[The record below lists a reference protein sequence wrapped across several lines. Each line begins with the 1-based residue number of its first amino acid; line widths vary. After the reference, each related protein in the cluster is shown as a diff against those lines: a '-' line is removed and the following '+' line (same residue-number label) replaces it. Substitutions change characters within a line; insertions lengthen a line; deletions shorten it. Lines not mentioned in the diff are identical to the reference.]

1 MRKPERRCPPYE
13 GGDPYLYLCFA
24 EKDREAVFPLLE
36 HLYRRGVRIWYST
49 ETTSNIG
56 KLNRQQERMNGAS
69 LVVLYLTENVRRTGS
84 EKNTLLY
91 YQRQGKPVI
100 SIDTDGGDNELS
112 VGLTPAA
119 KHIDGQTLRSAEELE
134 AALIRTDGFSQE
146 LIGDPPVV
154 KNTAGRAAAVILAAA
169 LLVAGISYYGY
180 KRFGW
185 FVTWIMP
192 QPAQAITREL
202 AEELAGSL
210 KVYETE
216 ARPNETE
223 EKLKALP
230 DGDPAGKLTGEMK
243 TIREAEEKRELEE
256 QKDRMASA
264 LAAVPEGS
272 RTPPVKNAVA
282 FAGKTLTEALGDPV
296 VFADAEL
303 EKSLKAATGSGIIT
317 TKLLDKVTELKL
329 EKLPSD
335 FSELKRLPNLSVLI
349 LPQDVA
355 GKALKL
361 ADGQYTIV
369 LAPEKEA
376 AQ

>member
-49 ETTSNIG
+49 ETTSDIG

-91 YQRQGKPVI
+91 YQQQGKPVI
-100 SIDTDGGDNELS
+100 SIDTDSGDNELS

-119 KHIDGQTLRSAEELE
+119 RHIDGQTLRNAEELE
-134 AALIRTDGFSQE
+134 AALIRTDDFSQE
-146 LIGDPPVV
+146 LIGDPPSV
-154 KNTAGRAAAVILAAA
+154 KSKAGKAAAVMLAAA

-185 FVTWIMP
+185 FVTWLTP
-192 QPAQAITREL
+192 QPVRTITGEL
-202 AEELAGSL
+202 DGSL
-210 KVYETE
+210 IVYEAE
-216 ARPNETE
+216 ARLNETE
-223 EKLKALP
+223 NELKVKMDSDL
-230 DGDPAGKLTGEMK
+230 AGKLAGGMEL
-243 TIREAEEKRELEE
+243 IRKAEEKNELEE
-256 QKDRMASA
+256 KKDRMASA
-264 LAAVPEGS
+264 LAAGSEGS
-272 RTPPVKNAVA
+272 GTPPVTNAAA
-282 FAGKTLTEALGDPV
+282 FACNMLTEALGDPV
-296 VFADAEL
+296 TFADAEL
-303 EKSLKAATGSGIIT
+303 AKALKAATGYGIIT
-317 TKLLDKVTELKL
+317 TKLLEKVTELKL

-335 FSELKRLPNLSVLI
+335 ISELKRLPNLSVLI
-349 LPQDVA
+349 LPQDIA

-361 ADGQYTIV
+361 TDGQYTIV